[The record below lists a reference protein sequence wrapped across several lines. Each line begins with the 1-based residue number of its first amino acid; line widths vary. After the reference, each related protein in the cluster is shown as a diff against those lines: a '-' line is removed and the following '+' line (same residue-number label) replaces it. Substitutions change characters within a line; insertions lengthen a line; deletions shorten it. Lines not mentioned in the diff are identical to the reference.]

1 MTQTFVGTKIVLA
14 WPQEKDDVAG
24 YAVRYADGY
33 TSWSPKESFE
43 EAYLALGNIEHLAP
57 FQQRLIAEYAQ
68 LTEKAEKLKAFLYTP
83 GSTSA
88 QLPEVELADLTHQL
102 TYMNQYAKVLKRRI
116 DRIVGEGYSATATSN
131 EAATP
136 VEPAPVVEERN
147 TQPAEASDTQAPK
160 VEGNDTPSGEELK
173 KDDEPSGE

>member
-1 MTQTFVGTKIVLA
+1 MTQTFVGTKIILA

-68 LTEKAEKLKAFLYTP
+68 LTEKVEKLKAFLYTP

-88 QLPEVELADLTHQL
+88 QLPEIELTDLTHQL

-116 DRIVGEGYSATATSN
+116 DRIVGEGYSATAVSN
-131 EAATP
+131 EVPAP
-136 VEPAPVVEERN
+136 VEPAPVVEEL
-147 TQPAEASDTQAPK
+147 K
-160 VEGNDTPSGEELK
+160 NDE
-173 KDDEPSGE
+173 EPSGE